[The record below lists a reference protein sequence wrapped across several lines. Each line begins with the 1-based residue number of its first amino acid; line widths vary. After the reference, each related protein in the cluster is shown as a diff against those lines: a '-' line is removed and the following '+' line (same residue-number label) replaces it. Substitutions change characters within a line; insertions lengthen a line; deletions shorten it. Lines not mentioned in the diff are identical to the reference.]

1 MIHDFKPDMKVSF
14 ISNDGTAKSGTIIAA
29 HDFAHTAIIRT
40 DDGEIQKIPYDCLF
54 VEEKKPERE
63 EKPREDVRTI
73 RKDDFVAAL
82 HEVTTPKSMVGAEN
96 VDKVDSSTLSIHGL
110 AIFLAGMMI
119 VHKLYDEAEEVV
131 TNRDDLA
138 DFITTHCTSSELGKT
153 SGMSPDK
160 LVCLSL
166 ECSMVIPKVIP
177 ILFGDSGD

>member
-29 HDFAHTAIIRT
+29 HDFAHTAIIRA

-54 VEEKKPERE
+54 VEKKPERE

-82 HEVTTPKSMVGAEN
+82 HKVTTPESMVGAEN
-96 VDKVDSSTLSIHGL
+96 VDKVDPSALSIHSL

-119 VHKLYDEAEEVV
+119 VRKLYDEAEEVV
-131 TNRDDLA
+131 TNREDLVH
-138 DFITTHCTSSELGKT
+138 FILVNCAPSKLGEA
-153 SGMSPDK
+153 SDMSPDT
-160 LVCLSL
+160 LVSL
-166 ECSMVIPKVIP
+166 GVECALIVPRVIP
-177 ILFGDSGD
+177 ILFGDTGD